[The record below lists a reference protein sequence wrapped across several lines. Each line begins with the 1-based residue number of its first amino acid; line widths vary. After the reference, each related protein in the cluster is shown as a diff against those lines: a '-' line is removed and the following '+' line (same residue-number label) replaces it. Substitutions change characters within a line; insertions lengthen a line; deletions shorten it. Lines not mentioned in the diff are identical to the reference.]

1 MGVATRNFRESK
13 ISEVSSVER
22 NTMNK
27 RSIWESSTI
36 GRTVA
41 ERMCRRKLER
51 LTSLYQ
57 AAILRSTLNYVM
69 TTPMER
75 LVYQQDL
82 EMKETKKQRT
92 KLDLSEVEDID
103 LEDIDLEDIDV
114 ILDEMGFPH
123 LDMQSENNFT
133 MHNRLTSAPEV
144 SVNISEGLDYEEDYL
159 EDLLSNR
166 PNCTVTKFSIHSIR
180 TEGPQN
186 ISSFG

>member
-1 MGVATRNFRESK
+1 MG
-13 ISEVSSVER
+13 SSVER

-57 AAILRSTLNYVM
+57 AAILRSTLKYVM

-92 KLDLSEVEDID
+92 KLDLSE
-103 LEDIDLEDIDV
+103 LEDIDE

-133 MHNRLTSAPEV
+133 MHNRLTSDPEV

-159 EDLLSNR
+159 EDLLSN
-166 PNCTVTKFSIHSIR
+166 
-180 TEGPQN
+180 
-186 ISSFG
+186 

>member
-1 MGVATRNFRESK
+1 MG
-13 ISEVSSVER
+13 SSMGSVKR
-22 NTMNK
+22 NTMSK

-36 GRTVA
+36 GRTMA
-41 ERMCRRKLER
+41 ERMCRRKLES

-69 TTPMER
+69 TTPMDK
-75 LVYQQDL
+75 LMYQQDL

-103 LEDIDLEDIDV
+103 E
-114 ILDEMGFPH
+114 ILDELGFPH
-123 LDMQSENNFT
+123 LDIQSEKNFT
-133 MHNRLTSAPEV
+133 MHDRLTGDQEV
-144 SVNISEGLDYEEDYL
+144 PVHISEGLDYEEDFL

-166 PNCTVTKFSIHSIR
+166 PNCTVTKFTIHSIR
-180 TEGPQN
+180 TEGHQN

>member
-1 MGVATRNFRESK
+1 MGSG
-13 ISEVSSVER
+13 VSSVER

-92 KLDLSEVEDID
+92 KLDLSD
-103 LEDIDLEDIDV
+103 LEDIDLEDIDE

-133 MHNRLTSAPEV
+133 MHNRLTRDPEV
-144 SVNISEGLDYEEDYL
+144 SVNISERLD
-159 EDLLSNR
+159 
-166 PNCTVTKFSIHSIR
+166 
-180 TEGPQN
+180 
-186 ISSFG
+186 